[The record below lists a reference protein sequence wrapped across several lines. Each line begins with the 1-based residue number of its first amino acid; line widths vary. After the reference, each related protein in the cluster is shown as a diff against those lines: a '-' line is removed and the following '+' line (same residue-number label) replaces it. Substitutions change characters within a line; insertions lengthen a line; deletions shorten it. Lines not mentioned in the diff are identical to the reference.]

1 MPNRLKDMKI
11 REISAVDKAANL
23 RNFLI
28 VKSEGGETELGK
40 IDETVLA
47 LEVATEALGIAL
59 GSSMEDGVEIGK
71 AAEEMA
77 DSFEE
82 FATFVK
88 AATNGSFKEN
98 MVAREVRNE
107 LWDGIMELE
116 NSVGGILANK
126 EMDAAAKKAA
136 IDENLNAF
144 TEWFK
149 QKIQGL
155 SEVKKAGAKISGER
169 ATKIKAAYDILGAI
183 MAETEGSGKVEKE
196 DNAMKIEDITD
207 AVAKAIAP
215 LSERLEALEKGDT
228 VEKKDEGQPNELAD
242 AIKKAVEEATQ
253 PLMTRLETLEKSKG
267 IRKSADGQ
275 DESGSNKGSFWG
287 GVL

>member
-11 REISAVDKAANL
+11 REISAVDKAANR

-28 VKSEGGETELGK
+28 VKAEGGDK
-40 IDETVLA
+40 MNMMDETMLA

-59 GSSMEDGVEIGK
+59 GSTLEDGMEIEK

-77 DSFEE
+77 DSFDE
-82 FATFVK
+82 FATFIK

-98 MVAREVRNE
+98 MAAREVRHD
-107 LWDGIMELE
+107 LYDGIMELE
-116 NSVGGILANK
+116 NSVGAVLSDK

-144 TEWFK
+144 NEWFK
-149 QKIQGL
+149 KKIQGL

-183 MAETEGSGKVEKE
+183 MAEAEGSGKVEKE
-196 DNAMKIEDITD
+196 DNPMNIEDITN
-207 AVAKAIAP
+207 AVASAIAP
-215 LSERLEALEKGDT
+215 LSDRLAALEKGDQ
-228 VEKKDEGQPNELAD
+228 VEKKETDQPNELVE

-253 PLMTRLETLEKSKG
+253 PLIARVETLEKSKG

-275 DESGSNKGSFWG
+275 DDSGSNKGSFWG